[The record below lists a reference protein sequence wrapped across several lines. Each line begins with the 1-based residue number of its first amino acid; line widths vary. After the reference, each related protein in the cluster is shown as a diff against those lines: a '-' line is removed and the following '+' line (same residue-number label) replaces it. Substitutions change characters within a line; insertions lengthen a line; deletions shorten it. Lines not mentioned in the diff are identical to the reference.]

1 MVVERS
7 LPNFIFLGP
16 DKSGST
22 WLHAA
27 LSTHPQVYLTPGKD
41 LHFFDRYFDR
51 GLDWYAAQFREAG
64 PQHKVIGEIGTR
76 YLYAPKVP
84 ARMHR
89 TIPEARLMVCVRDPV
104 KRAFSSYLY
113 LRRQGKRLGSF
124 AEALDSTPA
133 IVARCRYAMHLGRY
147 MKRFGKDCIY
157 VGVFDDLQQDPQ
169 RYLDGVT
176 TWLCLDSVHL
186 PAAMLKPRL
195 TASQARSRHLGAIA
209 SSTARRANDRDL
221 TRVVAW
227 IKNFAALQPLLY
239 RPIDKNDPQLT
250 QQDADRIRELL
261 DPDVRR
267 LEELFGLEL
276 RQRWGWP

>member
-1 MVVERS
+1 MAR

-27 LSTHPQVYLTPGKD
+27 LSEHPQVYLTPGKD

-51 GLDWYAAQFREAG
+51 GTDWYARQFRGAE
-64 PQHKVIGEIGTR
+64 PRHVIVGEIGTR
-76 YLYAPKVP
+76 YLYEPRAA

-89 TIPEARLMVCVRDPV
+89 TVPDAKLMTCVRDPV

-133 IVARCRYAMHLGRY
+133 IVRRCRYATHLNRY
-147 MKRFGKDCIY
+147 LERYGEDHIY

-169 RYLDGVT
+169 GYLDGLMS
-176 TWLCLDSVHL
+176 WLGLDPMTIPAYLLEPRL
-186 PAAMLKPRL
+186 PASK
-195 TASQARSRHLGAIA
+195 ARSRRLGAVA
-209 SSTARRANDRDL
+209 SRTARRGHERGLAHL
-221 TRVVAW
+221 VVRA
-227 IKNFAALQPLLY
+227 KNSTVLQRLLY
-239 RPIDKNDPQLT
+239 RPVGDDDPKPT
-250 QQDADRIRELL
+250 EQDVDRIRELL
-261 DPDVRR
+261 DDDIGQ
-267 LEELFGLEL
+267 LEDMFGLEL
-276 RQRWGWP
+276 RKRWGWT